1 MALISPVTF
10 AQEEPSTYDVPMSDS
25 DSESGEA
32 PIELPEYGNRS
43 LTPWIIC
50 HISHDGITLSGI
62 DLSDTVNIYEL
73 SSRNGVTVF
82 STTEEIE
89 FIDYI
94 YSGIKGNYII
104 RLYTQYLDIYGE
116 IWII

>member
-1 MALISPVTF
+1 MALITPVTF

-43 LTPWIIC
+43 LTTWIIC
-50 HISHDGITLSGI
+50 HISHEGITLSGI
-62 DLSDTVNIYEL
+62 DSSETVNMYEL
-73 SSRNGVTVF
+73 SSSDDETVF
-82 STTEEIE
+82 STTEESE

-116 IWII
+116 ILII